1 MPRLDNL
8 IASCSAYKPSKHT
21 ERQLISFTTHS
32 SYKRCLRLLESRG
45 IHPFKTMPGC
55 KMIGFLL
62 DRRSSWKN
70 IIRHPD
76 VKVMERD
83 VKIRKHDTTPRM
95 TTRTIKPNL
104 PIIKTTL
111 DANKVPWNI
120 KRVQAPLAWKR
131 TLGRPVKLAI
141 IDTGIAKHPDLRIA
155 GGVNTMGGISYYD
168 DNGHGTHVAG
178 IAAGRGLTGLYGV
191 APNVKLYAVKALDRY
206 GSGYVSDIV
215 DAIEWCIRNKMNVI
229 NMSFGIV
236 SGQHS
241 DLLRQAIKRAAK
253 QGIVISASAG
263 NEGPNTTTIDE
274 PASFPETI
282 AVAATNRLN
291 QIADY
296 SNRGMGIDVAAPGTE
311 ILSTWLNGKYA
322 IMSGTSMSSPHVAGG
337 AALLLSVRPKLSS
350 ARVTTV
356 FRKWSVPLKGYL
368 PIAQGSGLL
377 RLGRIG
383 NLKS

>member
-62 DRRSSWKN
+62 DRRSSWKH
-70 IIRHPD
+70 IIRHPE
-76 VKVMERD
+76 VKLMERD
-83 VKIRKHDTTPRM
+83 VKIRKHDTAPQM
-95 TTRTIKPNL
+95 ATRTIKPNL
-104 PIIKTTL
+104 PIIKTTV

-141 IDTGIAKHPDLRIA
+141 IDTGIAKHPDLRIS
-155 GGVNTMGGISYYD
+155 GGVNTMGGTSYYD

-191 APNVKLYAVKALDRY
+191 APNIKLYAVKALDLY

-253 QGIVISASAG
+253 QGIVITASAG

-311 ILSTWLNGKYA
+311 IISTWLNGKYA

-350 ARVTTV
+350 ARVSTV
-356 FRKWSVPLKGYL
+356 LRKWSVPLKGYL
-368 PIAQGSGLL
+368 PTAQGSGLL
-377 RLGRIG
+377 RLGRIR
-383 NLKS
+383 NVSS

>member
-1 MPRLDNL
+1 M
-8 IASCSAYKPSKHT
+8 
-21 ERQLISFTTHS
+21 
-32 SYKRCLRLLESRG
+32 
-45 IHPFKTMPGC
+45 
-55 KMIGFLL
+55 
-62 DRRSSWKN
+62 
-70 IIRHPD
+70 
-76 VKVMERD
+76 
-83 VKIRKHDTTPRM
+83 
-95 TTRTIKPNL
+95 
-104 PIIKTTL
+104 
-111 DANKVPWNI
+111 
-120 KRVQAPLAWKR
+120 
-131 TLGRPVKLAI
+131 
-141 IDTGIAKHPDLRIA
+141 
-155 GGVNTMGGISYYD
+155 
-168 DNGHGTHVAG
+168 
-178 IAAGRGLTGLYGV
+178 YGV

-253 QGIVISASAG
+253 QGIIISASAG

-356 FRKWSVPLKGYL
+356 FRKWSVPLNGYL